1 MNRYIYT
8 LIYYLALP
16 LIFLRMWWR
25 SLKDSRYRQRGLE
38 RLAFYPANSF
48 DNSKP
53 VILFHA
59 VSVGEL
65 HAAAPLIRACQQS
78 LPEWT
83 FTITTTTVTGSA
95 RVIEIFGDSV
105 QHCYMPYDSP
115 GSVKRFLNALRPQML
130 VIMETELWP
139 NLLFY
144 SQQNKCKLLLLN
156 ARLSKKSFLNYQK
169 YSGLTSAMLKSF
181 NVVAAQ
187 FKQDAEYFRL
197 LNLPDKVLHITGTMK
212 FDQGINQDQFEAGL
226 SLKQELQRP
235 ILVAGSTREGE
246 EVKVLAAFKE
256 LLKTLPGMLL
266 ILVPRHPDRF
276 KEVAKLLNSHG
287 YDFVL
292 RSNEQNISIDKQI
305 LLGDSLGEMQFY
317 YASADVAFVGG
328 SLVGTGCQNIIEPA
342 VLGRPIITGPSLFNF
357 QAVSEIFLE
366 SGAMQIAANEKE
378 LAEKVLLMFQDED
391 LRKSMGDAAGAT
403 VAQNRGATEK
413 QKQLILQA
421 IHSDQ

>member
-1 MNRYIYT
+1 MNRSLYT

-16 LIFLRMWWR
+16 FIFLRMWWR

-48 DNSKP
+48 DTSKP

-65 HAAAPLIRACQQS
+65 HAAVPLIRACQQS

-95 RVIEIFGDSV
+95 RVTEIFGESV
-105 QHCYMPYDSP
+105 QHCYLPYDSP
-115 GSVKRFLNALRPQML
+115 GSVKRFLKALRPRVL

-144 SQQNKCKLLLLN
+144 SQQNNCKLLLLN

-169 YSGLTSAMLKSF
+169 YSSLASAMLKSF

-187 FKQDAEYFRL
+187 FKQDAEHFRL

-212 FDQGINQDQFEAGL
+212 FDQGINQEQFEAGL
-226 SLKQELQRP
+226 SLRQELQRP

-246 EVKVLAAFKE
+246 EVKVLTAFKE
-256 LLKTLPGMLL
+256 LLKTLPDLLL

-276 KEVAKLLNSHG
+276 VEVTKLLTSHA

-292 RSNEQNISIDKQI
+292 RSKEQKITSDKQV
-305 LLGDSLGEMQFY
+305 LLGDSLGEMQFF

-328 SLVGTGCQNIIEPA
+328 SLVDTGCQNIIEPA

-357 QAVSEIFLE
+357 QAVSELFLD

-378 LAEKVLLMFQDED
+378 LAAKALLIFQDEA
-391 LRKSMGDAAGAT
+391 LRNSMADAAGAT